1 MKQFILAIA
10 IAATITGCAKS
21 ADADKPAA
29 TATTAAAATAAIEA
43 PAPAAAPGTLNGK
56 VLETMNSGG
65 YTYIRLET
73 AAGEAWAA
81 IGQADVKVGSTI
93 AITPQMTMTD
103 FESPTLKRKFA
114 SIVFG
119 TLVQPGGAMPA
130 AMAATGDSPHGGA
143 MGAMGAM
150 GSSPH
155 ASGMGGNEP
164 AASAPIA
171 KVAKAE
177 GPDARTVEEIWAQK
191 DALKGK
197 RVVVRGVVV
206 KYSSNIMGKNWIHL
220 RDGSGSADKKNDDI
234 TVTTTSLAAKG
245 DTVLVTGKIATNI
258 DIGAGYA
265 YEVMIEDA
273 GVAK

>member
-1 MKQFILAIA
+1 MKTLILAIA
-10 IAATITGCAKS
+10 IAATVTGCAKS

-29 TATTAAAATAAIEA
+29 QATTAVAAEQT
-43 PAPAAAPGTLNGK
+43 PAPAAAPAAGTLNGK

-73 AAGEAWAA
+73 ASGEAWAA
-81 IGQADVKVGSTI
+81 VGQADVKVGSTI
-93 AITPQMTMTD
+93 SIAPQMTMTD

-114 SIVFG
+114 SIAFG
-119 TLVQPGGAMPA
+119 TLAQPGSAMPA
-130 AMAATGDSPHGGA
+130 AAPAAMTGDSPHGGA
-143 MGAMGAM
+143 MGEMGAM
-150 GSSPH
+150 GSNPH
-155 ASGMGGNEP
+155 AGAMGGDT
-164 AASAPIA
+164 AAEVPVA

-177 GPDARTVEEIWAQK
+177 GPDARTIEEIWAQK
-191 DALKGK
+191 DGLKGK

-206 KYSSNIMGKNWIHL
+206 KYSANIMGKNWLHL
-220 RDGSGSADKKNDDI
+220 RDGSGSAAKKNDDI

-245 DTVLVTGKIATNI
+245 DTVTVTGTIATNV

>member
-1 MKQFILAIA
+1 MKQFVMAIA
-10 IAATITGCAKS
+10 IAATVTGCAKS
-21 ADADKPAA
+21 ADADKPAEPTTGA
-29 TATTAAAATAAIEA
+29 ATTEA
-43 PAPAAAPGTLNGK
+43 KAPAAAPAAGTISGK

-65 YTYIRLET
+65 YTYIRLE
-73 AAGEAWAA
+73 AASGETWVAV
-81 IGQADVKVGSTI
+81 GQADVKVGTTI
-93 AITPQMTMTD
+93 TVTPQMTMTD

-119 TLVQPGGAMPA
+119 TLGGGASAAHGGMPPAMEA
-130 AMAATGDSPHGGA
+130 AMGNSPHGN
-143 MGAMGAM
+143 MG
-150 GSSPH
+150 GS
-155 ASGMGGNEP
+155 MGGNEP
-164 AASAPIA
+164 APEVANI
-171 KVAKAE
+171 KVPKAE
-177 GPDARTVEEIWAQK
+177 GPDAHTVAELWAKK

-234 TVTTTSLAAKG
+234 TVTTNSIAAKG
-245 DTVLVTGKIATNI
+245 DTVVVTGTIATNV

-273 GVAK
+273 SVAK

>member
-29 TATTAAAATAAIEA
+29 PTTAAAAETTATQA
-43 PAPAAAPGTLNGK
+43 PAPAAAPGMLSGQ

-73 AAGEAWAA
+73 ATGEAWAA
-81 IGQADVKVGSTI
+81 VGQADVKVGSTI
-93 AITPQMTMTD
+93 SITPQMTMTD

-119 TLVQPGGAMPA
+119 TLGQAGGAMPA
-130 AMAATGDSPHGGA
+130 AMPAAMGDSPHGGA
-143 MGAMGAM
+143 MGEM
-150 GSSPH
+150 GSNPH
-155 ASGMGGNEP
+155 AGGMGGATP
-164 AASAPIA
+164 AAEAPIA

-220 RDGSGSADKKNDDI
+220 RDGSGSATKKNDDI

-245 DTVLVTGKIATNI
+245 DTVIVTGKIATTI

-273 GVAK
+273 SVAK

>member
-1 MKQFILAIA
+1 MKQLILAIA

-29 TATTAAAATAAIEA
+29 TATAAAAAETTTAAPSAA
-43 PAPAAAPGTLNGK
+43 PAGALSGK

-73 AAGEAWAA
+73 ASGEAWAA
-81 IGQADVKVGSTI
+81 VGQADVKVGSEI
-93 AITPQMTMTD
+93 SITPQMTMTD

-119 TLVQPGGAMPA
+119 TLGQPGAAMPA
-130 AMAATGDSPHGGA
+130 AMPATGDSPHGGA
-143 MGAMGAM
+143 MG
-150 GSSPH
+150 SNPH
-155 ASGMGGNEP
+155 AGGMGGNEP
-164 AASAPIA
+164 AAEVPVA

-177 GPDARTVEEIWAQK
+177 GPDARTIEQLWAQK

-206 KYSSNIMGKNWIHL
+206 KFSSNIMGKNWLHL

-234 TVTTTSLAAKG
+234 TVTTTSVASKG
-245 DTVLVTGKIATNI
+245 DTVLVTGKIATNV

-265 YEVMIEDA
+265 YDVMIEDA
-273 GVAK
+273 SVAK